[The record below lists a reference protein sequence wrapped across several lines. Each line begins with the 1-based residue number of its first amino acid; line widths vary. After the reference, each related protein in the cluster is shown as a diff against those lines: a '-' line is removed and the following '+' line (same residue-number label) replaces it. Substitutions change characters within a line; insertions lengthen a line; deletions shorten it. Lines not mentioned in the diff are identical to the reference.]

1 MLNTLT
7 KLIPIQY
14 KDLDPSIKGRSFG
27 VVIQIDN
34 KYKEDKG
41 LLAHERAH
49 ARQFLK
55 FALTGLILSIL
66 TIALGY
72 IEVSTLPLMLTGVH
86 GLLYKFSST
95 YRYKA
100 EVEAFG
106 YSILY
111 GNRTKESVKNS
122 LTSFYGI
129 DSKTMKDYGFD
140 INEAIENARGDFD
153 ELSK

>member
-1 MLNTLT
+1 MINKLI
-7 KLIPIQY
+7 KLIPIFY
-14 KDLDPSIKGRSFG
+14 KDLPSTLKGRSYG
-27 VVIQIDN
+27 LWIEIDN
-34 KYKEDKG
+34 KYKDDKG

-55 FALTGLILSIL
+55 FALAGLILSIL

-72 IEVSTLPLMLTGVH
+72 IEFFALPLILIGAH
-86 GLLYKFSST
+86 GLLYKYSNI

-122 LTSFYGI
+122 LTSFYKI
-129 DSKTMKDYGFD
+129 DSKTMKDYEFD
-140 INEAIENARGDFD
+140 INEAIENAKEDID

>member
-1 MLNTLT
+1 MFNTLT
-7 KLIPIQY
+7 KLIPVIY
-14 KDLDPSIKGRSFG
+14 SDLDSSIKGRSFG

-34 KYKEDKG
+34 KFKKDKG

-49 ARQFLK
+49 ARQFLR

-72 IEVSTLPLMLTGVH
+72 IEFSTLPLILIGTH
-86 GLLYKFSST
+86 GLLYKYNNL

-111 GNRTKESVKNS
+111 GNRSKESVKNS
-122 LTSFYGI
+122 LTSFYRI
-129 DSKTMKDYGFD
+129 YSKTMKDYEFD
-140 INEAIENARGDFD
+140 ITEAIENAKEDID

>member
-1 MLNTLT
+1 MFNTIT

-14 KDLDPSIKGRSFG
+14 KDLDSSIKGRSLGFF
-27 VVIQIDN
+27 IQIGN

-66 TIALGY
+66 TVALGY
-72 IEVSTLPLMLTGVH
+72 IDFSTLPLILIGAH
-86 GLLYKFSST
+86 GLIYKYST
-95 YRYKA
+95 IYRYKA

-122 LTSFYGI
+122 LTSFYRI
-129 DSKTMKDYGFD
+129 YSKTIEDYEFD
-140 INEAIENARGDFD
+140 ITKAINNAKVDLD